1 MMWPVKPSIR
11 TAAAADNDAVASVIE
26 GWPGRPI
33 LGALPRQ
40 PLGSFYRASLI
51 IAGAIPVDAAPRG
64 RGRTVDRGVCG
75 HVPGYNG
82 SGGDVHAFERAL

>member
-1 MMWPVKPSIR
+1 VKPSIR
-11 TAAAADNDAVASVIE
+11 TVTAADNDAVASVIE

-51 IAGAIPVDAAPRG
+51 IGGGVPVDAPSHG
-64 RGRTVDRGVCG
+64 RGHTVDQGVYG
-75 HVPGYNG
+75 PVPGYNG
-82 SGGDVHAFERAL
+82 SGGDVLAFERAL